1 MYEFCFSL
9 PYGGMLLL
17 GGVAGYLS
25 AGSTVSLAAGGGSG
39 ALVLFLGMQSLK
51 EYNKCKSGTV
61 MPHEYAS
68 ATRTYTMFSLI
79 ISGILTYVMGDR
91 YLNKNA
97 KFSKWCIRIKKTFLI
112 NYTLY

>member
-17 GGVAGYLS
+17 GGVVGYLS

-51 EYNKCKSGTV
+51 EYKKCKSGAV

-91 YLNKNA
+91 YLNKSA
-97 KFSKWCIRIKKTFLI
+97 KFSK
-112 NYTLY
+112 